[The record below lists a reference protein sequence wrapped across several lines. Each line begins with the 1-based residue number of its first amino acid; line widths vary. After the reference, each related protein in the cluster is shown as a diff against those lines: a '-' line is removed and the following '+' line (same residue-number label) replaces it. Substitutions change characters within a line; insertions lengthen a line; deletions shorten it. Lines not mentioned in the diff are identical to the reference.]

1 MCAGVDPLI
10 LDLLSRIL
18 SDGGELER
26 PSDTHSK
33 IPEGGKEGGEKR
45 GGGGELPS
53 WLPQVCFV
61 CACVTMIWL
70 SMCLC
75 VRARSTKNKS
85 AHSALP

>member
-18 SDGGELER
+18 SDGGGLER

-45 GGGGELPS
+45 GAAGELPS

-61 CACVTMIWL
+61 CVLCDYDLFVYV
-70 SMCLC
+70 SMCASSIHKKQKC
-75 VRARSTKNKS
+75 S
-85 AHSALP
+85 